1 MCLAFI
7 RLCNK
12 LILHHR
18 DILLPLQRALQ
29 DLTAKKFGS
38 NTKVLDIRRDIAAL
52 NEQKHV
58 ISRLR
63 TKGFLD
69 EKKYN
74 EQFTALENKKSRLER
89 ELNRLSKADDED
101 EILEQLDTLIDSFEG
116 RTAIITEF
124 DDELFGMIV
133 ERIVVRNNILE
144 FHLISGLKFNEE
156 I

>member
-1 MCLAFI
+1 MNA
-7 RLCNK
+7 RK
-12 LILHHR
+12 L
-18 DILLPLQRALQ
+18 
-29 DLTAKKFGS
+29 GS

-74 EQFTALENKKSRLER
+74 EQLTALENKKSRLER
-89 ELNRLSKADDED
+89 ELNRFSKADDED
-101 EILEQLDTLIDSFEG
+101 ETLEQLDTLIDCFEG
-116 RTAIITEF
+116 RTAMITEF
-124 DDELFGMIV
+124 DDELFGMIM
-133 ERIVVRNNILE
+133 ERIVVRDNILE

>member
-1 MCLAFI
+1 M
-7 RLCNK
+7 
-12 LILHHR
+12 
-18 DILLPLQRALQ
+18 
-29 DLTAKKFGS
+29 TAKKFGS

-89 ELNRLSKADDED
+89 DLNKLSKADDED
-101 EILEQLDTLIDSFEG
+101 ETLEQLDTLIDCFEK
-116 RTAIITEF
+116 RTAMITEF

-133 ERIVVRNNILE
+133 ERIVVGDSSLE
-144 FHLISGLKFNEE
+144 FNLISGLKFNEK